1 MISQDDYRF
10 IVDFDSGDSQRKNEV
25 LMRNKQQ
32 AARTF
37 LNLLCQVSRDTTT
50 QYVLTLIDDL
60 LQEDKSRIDIFKEY
74 TKKRKEAV
82 WAPFL
87 NCLNRLDG
95 FIVNMASRIIAK
107 FICWSTERME
117 GSDLHFY
124 LSFLR
129 DQIVS
134 NSNEYVQTS
143 GRCLQMVLRIEE
155 YKAAWIRMDGIRTLV
170 TVLRGKLNFQLQ
182 YQYCFCLWVIT
193 FNPEY
198 VEEVTKHGG
207 IPVLSD
213 ILNDSQKDKVRR
225 IVLAVCRNLV
235 EKVEDWKVARF
246 NCIQMVQCK
255 ILKHLDLF
263 QQSRFD
269 DEELVADIE
278 FLSEKLQAS
287 VQDLSSFEEYAT
299 EVRSGRLDWS
309 PVHKSERFWRE
320 NAPRLIES
328 QCELLKILVH
338 LLESSKDPLVL
349 SVAAYD
355 VGEFVRHYP
364 RGKSFIEQLGG
375 KELVMQL
382 LTHENPGVRYESLL
396 ALQKLMVH
404 NWEYLG
410 KQLKDTT
417 EDSQKR
423 LAV

>member
-1 MISQDDYRF
+1 MKPFVHVLHAELKKFLLTVLARLLKPDMLVLAEEMSTSLLENLDYDLQDTIVGEQLEFALDAQKLTFVERQGFCGRARSPFKAAAEHFIKKHPVSSNSFLETLRCLDPKERKRARSISDIVLLSREFPVGVSFDDVNSEWILLEVNNSVEPASSR
-10 IVDFDSGDSQRKNEV
+10 VDHYLTS
-25 LMRNKQQ
+25 
-32 AARTF
+32 
-37 LNLLCQVSRDTTT
+37 NLLYDRCFSCV
-50 QYVLTLIDDL
+50 
-60 LQEDKSRIDIFKEY
+60 K
-74 TKKRKEAV
+74 
-82 WAPFL
+82 
-87 NCLNRLDG
+87 
-95 FIVNMASRIIAK
+95 
-107 FICWSTERME
+107 
-117 GSDLHFY
+117 
-124 LSFLR
+124 
-129 DQIVS
+129 
-134 NSNEYVQTS
+134 SNEYVQTS

-364 RGKSFIEQLGG
+364 RGKRFGL
-375 KELVMQL
+375 KLFL
-382 LTHENPGVRYESLL
+382 LML
-396 ALQKLMVH
+396 AK
-404 NWEYLG
+404 
-410 KQLKDTT
+410 TIAA
-417 EDSQKR
+417 R
-423 LAV
+423 